1 MCTYIFIYSRRIF
14 NFTAFSDYERIVC
27 RKMQIKLFV
36 ENVCWL
42 LFTGINGRLKTQMN
56 EVNRKIKMS
65 EKHVCLV
72 LNIHTYSID
81 WSLETCLMWHFSCSS
96 GVERE
101 NKTNFEIFPTGKMCW
116 AHWIPDVFRNRR
128 LIIFRFFFF
137 CLIVFRWCIW
147 TDVLEY
153 KNTLETWTIRS
164 AENVVLFVWKWFFS
178 LLTHRDIMECE

>member
-1 MCTYIFIYSRRIF
+1 
-14 NFTAFSDYERIVC
+14 
-27 RKMQIKLFV
+27 
-36 ENVCWL
+36 
-42 LFTGINGRLKTQMN
+42 MN

-116 AHWIPDVFRNRR
+116 AHWIPDFFRNRR

-137 CLIVFRWCIW
+137 CLIFLLDGVFELMCW
-147 TDVLEY
+147 
-153 KNTLETWTIRS
+153 NTKTHSKREQFGLPKTWFY
-164 AENVVLFVWKWFFS
+164 LFESGSFLSW
-178 LLTHRDIMECE
+178 HIEI